1 MRVTMELHSF
11 TPLLLAVALGLLV
24 GTQREWAADE
34 VAGVR
39 TFALITLGGAVCG
52 LLSVAFGGWF
62 LAAGLLSV
70 TALVVAANVD
80 RARETPG
87 LDHGIT
93 TEVAALVMF
102 GVGAL
107 LATGETTIPV
117 VITGSLAVVLHSKK
131 PLHERIERLQRED
144 LDAIIRLTLIGLVI
158 LPVLPNRS
166 FGPYAVLNPFQ
177 IWLMVVLIVGLSMAG
192 YVAYALFGTRRGS
205 IVSGILGGLISST
218 ATTVSYAKRTRVEPE
233 RAPTA
238 AVVVVLASVV
248 VFGRVMVE
256 IGVVAPDHLRELA
269 PPLVL
274 MMVAIAATAVV
285 LFYAGTPADDPEALD
300 RRPPSDLRAAVAF
313 GALYAAVLLA
323 VALTRQHLGDEALFA
338 VAAVS
343 GLTDVDAITLSSA
356 QMVQNGGLEPAM
368 GWRLILVGTLSNLV
382 FKGGV
387 VAVMGDRRLR
397 SRILAAFGVSFVA
410 GVALL
415 FLWPA

>member
-1 MRVTMELHSF
+1 MELHAF

-39 TFALITLGGAVCG
+39 TFALITLGGAVCA
-52 LLSVAFGGWF
+52 LLSAEFGGWF
-62 LAAGLLSV
+62 LAAGLVSV
-70 TALVVAANVD
+70 TALVVAANIGRTRD
-80 RARETPG
+80 TPG

-107 LATGETTIPV
+107 LAIGQTTLSV
-117 VITGSLAVVLHSKK
+117 VVAGGLAVLLHFKQ
-131 PLHERIERLQRED
+131 PLHARIERLQRED

-205 IVSGILGGLISST
+205 LVSGLLGGLISST
-218 ATTVSYAKRTRVEPE
+218 ATTVSYAKRTRTEPD
-233 RAPTA
+233 RSPTA

-256 IGVVAPDHLRELA
+256 IGVVAPSYLPRLA
-269 PPLVL
+269 PPLVV
-274 MMVAIAATAVV
+274 MMAVMAVTAVV
-285 LFYAGTPADDPEALD
+285 LLYAGTPADDPETLD
-300 RRPPSDLRAAVAF
+300 RRPPSDLRAAVGF

-323 VALTRQHLGDEALFA
+323 VALTRQHLGDEALYA

-356 QMVQNGGLEPAM
+356 QMVQNGGLEAAT

-387 VAVMGDRRLR
+387 VAVLGDRRLR
-397 SRILAAFGVSFVA
+397 SRIISAFGVSFVA